1 MLCIMQYLP
10 FFTVTVHLPVAS
22 QLDPGRFSMSFWI
35 PRRYYSYFYWLDNIC
50 AVTSEVVF
58 SPLCFSWQML
68 LDSVLTTFLFSH
80 NYSFLALELSV
91 ILLCVSYLALSLPVL
106 CCEFLL
112 VCLTDSFAR
121 CLRQQTGHT
130 DSVLEGAC
138 EAPQNQKRCT
148 VCHNL
153 STAVSER
160 VLEVTFQYYVDK
172 YSQGNFFWYT
182 FYITFHASWI

>member
-1 MLCIMQYLP
+1 
-10 FFTVTVHLPVAS
+10 
-22 QLDPGRFSMSFWI
+22 
-35 PRRYYSYFYWLDNIC
+35 
-50 AVTSEVVF
+50 
-58 SPLCFSWQML
+58 ML

-112 VCLTDSFAR
+112 VGLTDSFAR

-172 YSQGNFFWYT
+172 YSQGNFF
-182 FYITFHASWI
+182 